1 MPVASTLSLPQ
12 VVLCNRKRVPMEE
25 VLFSPPTAVEIEQYQ
40 QWWSALSPPWKQA
53 FNEIL
58 LQRSSIDD
66 LPLVTLHQL
75 WNAPALRFAG
85 PKAPYPNM
93 SFELDN
99 LDGVLALKKLQIFVF
114 TYQRLRGVEDIQHL
128 PQLKSL
134 FVFENEIH
142 SLTGVEKLL
151 DLEEIYFQAN
161 QISSLTPISGLSKLH
176 TIYCA
181 DNLIASLEGIGSQH
195 KALKQLFC
203 TPNPNLPHSEVM
215 RIEQELGIRV
225 KGPL

>member
-1 MPVASTLSLPQ
+1 
-12 VVLCNRKRVPMEE
+12 METPT
-25 VLFSPPTAVEIEQYQ
+25 FAPPTAAEIEQYQ
-40 QWWSALSPPWKQA
+40 QWWSGLSDQWKQA
-53 FNEIL
+53 FNEVML
-58 LQRSSIDD
+58 NQSSLDD
-66 LPLVTLHQL
+66 LPLVTMHAL

-85 PKAPYPNM
+85 PEAPYPNM

-99 LDGVLALKKLQIFVF
+99 LDGVLALKKLEIFVF
-114 TYQRLRGVEDIQHL
+114 TYQRLRGIEDIQHL

-134 FVFENEIH
+134 FIFENEIQ
-142 SLTGVEKLL
+142 SLAGAEKLHN
-151 DLEEIYFQAN
+151 LEEFFFQAN
-161 QISSLTPISGLSKLH
+161 QISSLTPISDLTKLH
-176 TIYCA
+176 TIYCS
-181 DNLIASLEGIGSQH
+181 DNLFATLEGIGVQH